1 MSFTKTQD
9 VTDMTALKADIET
22 VISNRGGGREAGA
35 LSRYNSE
42 RDTINARSTK
52 NGKRLGLDYID
63 RMISEGRD
71 ANALRHAQAVLDTL
85 ALLP

>member
-9 VTDMTALKADIET
+9 TTDMTNLKADIQT

-35 LSRYNSE
+35 LSRYESE
-42 RDTINARSTK
+42 RNTINGRSTK

-71 ANALRHAQAVLDTL
+71 ANALRHCQMVLDL
-85 ALLP
+85 IALT